1 MSSKNAQRK
10 KNTAN
15 KKKIRNQD
23 RKQPEVPL
31 LDDFLDDLH
40 GIVQEVMI
48 TRSSDFLFSDL
59 RSTRNCNY
67 WRFDSICVHLFTGF
81 PQKKATE
88 IINALLYIYF
98 TQDILSYMEDPIIS
112 QRWAIIETFAR
123 EFLKCQSIRFIP
135 RAMMLRRR
143 CTRFSIKLALFRT
156 KMAVCFSRTNEKKEM
171 LKVLTLSGWIGFVF
185 RRLQLFVSEDYC
197 VVFCQRLFHRNI

>member
-1 MSSKNAQRK
+1 MPSAKEIRRIK
-10 KNTAN
+10 E
-15 KKKIRNQD
+15 KIRCFFPD
-23 RKQPEVPL
+23 EKPPEVL
-31 LDDFLDDLH
+31 RLVDFLDDLP

-59 RSTRNCNY
+59 SSTRNCNY
-67 WRFDSICVHLFTGF
+67 WWFDSICVHLFRGF

-143 CTRFSIKLALFRT
+143 CTSFSIKLALFRT
-156 KMAVCFSRTNEKKEM
+156 KIAVCFSRTNEKKEM
-171 LKVLTLSGWIGFVF
+171 LKVLTLSGWIGFFF
-185 RRLQLFVSEDYC
+185 RRLQRFVPKDHY
-197 VVFCQRLFHRNI
+197 VVFYQRLLHRNM

>member
-1 MSSKNAQRK
+1 MQK
-10 KNTAN
+10 KLSA
-15 KKKIRNQD
+15 KQIRRIKEKIRCFFPD
-23 RKQPEVPL
+23 EKPPEVL
-31 LDDFLDDLH
+31 RLVDFLDDLP
-40 GIVQEVMI
+40 GIVQEVM
-48 TRSSDFLFSDL
+48 TKNSLDFLLSDL
-59 RSTRNCNY
+59 GSTGKCCF
-67 WRFDSICVHLFTGF
+67 WWFDSICVHLFMGF

-88 IINALLYIYF
+88 IVNALLYIYF

-135 RAMMLRRR
+135 RPMMLRRR

-171 LKVLTLSGWIGFVF
+171 LKVLTLSGWIGFFF
-185 RRLQLFVSEDYC
+185 RRFQQFVEKDHHVILY
-197 VVFCQRLFHRNI
+197 

>member
-1 MSSKNAQRK
+1 MPSA
-10 KNTAN
+10 
-15 KKKIRNQD
+15 KKIKEQIRCFFQEKNS
-23 RKQPEVPL
+23 KKPEVPCL
-31 LDDFLDDLH
+31 VDFLNDLP
-40 GIVQEVMI
+40 GIVQDVMI
-48 TRSSDFLFSDL
+48 TGSSDFLFSDL
-59 RSTRNCNY
+59 GSTGKCCF
-67 WRFDSICVHLFTGF
+67 WWFDSICVHLFRGF

-98 TQDILSYMEDPIIS
+98 TQDILSYMKDPIIS

-135 RAMMLRRR
+135 RPMMLRRR

-185 RRLQLFVSEDYC
+185 RQFQQFVAKDHR
-197 VVFCQRLFHRNI
+197 VVFLETLA